1 MRTTEQRAPH
11 LTNQKRQVD
20 GTEDISDAAQRFPK
34 QVTSLLR
41 LATESLAKYGE
52 QLGDLRVA
60 ESEREVLSDL
70 NDADRNG
77 YSQAVLSRRASL
89 STG

>member
-20 GTEDISDAAQRFPK
+20 GTEDISDAAQCFPK

-41 LATESLAKYGE
+41 LAMENLAKYGE

-60 ESEREVLSDL
+60 EFEREVLSDL

-77 YSQAVLSRRASL
+77 YSQAVLGLVAL
-89 STG
+89 L